1 MDCCESI
8 CATIHLGH
16 FLLMLLLPPRISE
29 RVFKDSSEVLC
40 ATGSGCRPCA
50 RLEAYDARLASGD
63 ALLGYSGLRRTAI
76 SCLVL
81 LRALPGH
88 AVRASYAVC

>member
-40 ATGSGCRPCA
+40 ATGSGCRLA
-50 RLEAYDARLASGD
+50 LAS
-63 ALLGYSGLRRTAI
+63 RPTT
-76 SCLVL
+76 
-81 LRALPGH
+81 
-88 AVRASYAVC
+88 RASPVAMPCLATAVCVVLRFHA